1 MMTRRLHTLLGVS
14 IGTLMAFSSLGI
26 GQDKPK
32 LGFKDTPMLPGGKWH
47 VHDGDRPQPPV
58 ITPGTCSTEDVP
70 GQAPSDA
77 VVLFDGKDLSHWRNR
92 RGAPAEWEVKD
103 GAIVI
108 KAGTGAIQ
116 SQEEFGDCQIH
127 LEFASP
133 VPARGHDQDRGNSG
147 VLILRRYEVQV
158 LDSHGNLTYPDGQAA
173 AIYGQYPPLVNA
185 SRPPGRWQS
194 FDIIFTAPRFKP
206 DGTLESP
213 AFETVLHNGV
223 LVHNHTAVLGPMVY
237 RALARYTPHGPKG
250 PIVLQDHGHPVRF
263 RNIWVREIKG
273 YDEG

>member
-1 MMTRRLHTLLGVS
+1 MMIRRLSTLLGVS
-14 IGTLMAFSSLGI
+14 IGTLIAISSLGI

-32 LGFKDTPMLPGGKWH
+32 LGFKDTPMLPGDKWH

-77 VVLFDGKDLSHWRNR
+77 VVLFDGKDLSHWRNH
-92 RGAPAEWEVKD
+92 RGKPAEWEVKD

-108 KAGTGAIQ
+108 KPGKGTIQ

-133 VPARGHDQDRGNSG
+133 VPPRGHDQDRGNSG
-147 VLILRRYEVQV
+147 VLIFGRYEVQV
-158 LDSHGNLTYPDGQAA
+158 LDSYGNLTYPDGQAA

-185 SRPPGRWQS
+185 SRPPGQWQS

-213 AFETVLHNGV
+213 AFETVFHNGV
-223 LVHNHTAVLGPMVY
+223 LVHNHTAVIGPMAY
-237 RALARYTPHGPKG
+237 RTIAKYTPHGPKG

-263 RNIWVREIKG
+263 RNIWVREIRG